1 MIQCGLNAL
10 MKGIDSEHMVL
21 LASASHDSNEEV
33 VELFKRACAEVSIP
47 LPSEHNSNFWLA
59 RTALELKLGE
69 IELPN
74 QSTDEIFKRNLL
86 VVFSELKLACQR
98 ESSLTH
104 FTNEL
109 GKLLEITGY
118 IDDYQEWLENFI
130 ELSNRLEIS
139 PCKQIICDVVDLTNY
154 FSYSSATK
162 DLVDESYRLATMLV
176 QVNQKLEES
185 ECDECASHFIVSKS
199 QMVHLCPEC
208 AHYLYNYDN
217 CEHIMAD
224 GYCSVC
230 KWDGSTSSYVE
241 ILKST
246 TLN

>member
-1 MIQCGLNAL
+1 
-10 MKGIDSEHMVL
+10 MKGVDSEYMVL
-21 LASASHDSNEEV
+21 LASASHDSDEEV
-33 VELFKRACAEVSIP
+33 VELFKRACAEVSIT
-47 LPSEHNSNFWLA
+47 LPIEYNSDFWLA
-59 RTALELKLGE
+59 RAALELKAEG

-86 VVFSELKLACQR
+86 AVFSELKLACQHDT
-98 ESSLTH
+98 SLTS
-104 FTNEL
+104 FTDEL

-118 IDDYQEWLENFI
+118 IDDYEEWLEDLI
-130 ELSNRLEIS
+130 ELSNRIEIS
-139 PCKQIICDVVDLTNY
+139 CCKQIVCDIVGLINR

-162 DLVDESYRLATMLV
+162 VLVDEGYRLATMLV

-199 QMVHLCPEC
+199 QMTHLCPEC

-217 CEHIMAD
+217 CEHIMTD

-241 ILKST
+241 KLKST